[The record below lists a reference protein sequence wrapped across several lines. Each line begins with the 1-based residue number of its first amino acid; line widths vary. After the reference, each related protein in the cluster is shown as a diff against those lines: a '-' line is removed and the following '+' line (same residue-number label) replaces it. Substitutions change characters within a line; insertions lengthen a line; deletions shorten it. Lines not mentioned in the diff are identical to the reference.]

1 MGRLYFKKIG
11 GLALV
16 KIVANGNEIQI
27 LKSDT
32 DYISLTDIAKYSNPD
47 DPRIVISNWMSNYS
61 TIDFLSVWESINNP
75 NFNRTEFHTVR
86 NKIGRLV
93 MTPKRWIENL
103 NGLGITSKPGRYGGT
118 YAHSDIA
125 FEFASWI
132 SPEFKL
138 YIIQDYQRIK
148 QEESYRNQIEWQ
160 TNRYISKLNY
170 SIHTDSIKEH
180 LITPTLTP
188 NQVRYTYANEADML
202 NTALYGM
209 TAKEFKRKYPYKE
222 GNLRDNS
229 TIEQLLIMNNLQT
242 INAEMN
248 KQNIPM
254 ATRLREL
261 NRIAREQQEIL
272 INNNQKALQDLKK
285 LK

>member
-1 MGRLYFKKIG
+1 M
-11 GLALV
+11 V

-47 DPRIVISNWMSNYS
+47 DPRIVVSNWMSNYS

-75 NFNRTEFHTVR
+75 NFNRMEFHTVR
-86 NKIGRLV
+86 SKTGRLV
-93 MTPKRWIENL
+93 MTPKRWIEDL
-103 NGLGITSKPGRYGGT
+103 NGIGITSKPGRYGGT

-138 YIIQDYQRIK
+138 YIIQDYQRLK
-148 QEESYRNQIEWQ
+148 QEESYKNQIEWQ

-170 SIHTDSIKEH
+170 SIHTDAIKEH
-180 LITPTLTP
+180 LITPELTP
-188 NQVRYTYANEADML
+188 NQIRYTYANEADML

-209 TAKEFKRKYPYKE
+209 TAKEFKRRYPNKE

-229 TIEQLLIMNNLQT
+229 TIEQLLIMNNLQA

-248 KQNIPM
+248 KQNVPM
-254 ATRLREL
+254 AVRLREL

-272 INNNQKALQDLKK
+272 INSNQKALQDLKK
-285 LK
+285 LQ